1 MKRRIT
7 DDDLLKN
14 FYIII
19 LLNANNIVFWYVIV
33 LVFPVTHLSPC
44 FHTIVRT
51 VSSQGCSQLLEST
64 VVDLSTRPAFLID
77 FRKIQNFDGK
87 KTFSG
92 PKLIKKFKFYI
103 RMIISGGKSVKKSQN
118 NSPKATISTNTY
130 LFFLQQICLS

>member
-7 DDDLLKN
+7 DYDLLKN

-44 FHTIVRT
+44 
-51 VSSQGCSQLLEST
+51 VSSQDCSQLLEST

-77 FRKIQNFDGK
+77 FQKWKKKLLVDQN
-87 KTFSG
+87 
-92 PKLIKKFKFYI
+92 
-103 RMIISGGKSVKKSQN
+103 
-118 NSPKATISTNTY
+118 
-130 LFFLQQICLS
+130 

>member
-1 MKRRIT
+1 MM
-7 DDDLLKN
+7 DLLTN

-44 FHTIVRT
+44 
-51 VSSQGCSQLLEST
+51 VSSQDCSQLLEST

-103 RMIISGGKSVKKSQN
+103 RMIISGGISGKKSQN
-118 NSPKATISTNTY
+118 IFP
-130 LFFLQQICLS
+130 

>member
-1 MKRRIT
+1 MPT
-7 DDDLLKN
+7 
-14 FYIII
+14 I
-19 LLNANNIVFWYVIV
+19 LCSVIV

-44 FHTIVRT
+44 FRTIVRT
-51 VSSQGCSQLLEST
+51 VSSQGQNLLEGFGQGCSHLLEST

-118 NSPKATISTNTY
+118 NSPKDTISTNTY
-130 LFFLQQICLS
+130 LYFLQQICLI